1 MTQITVDESLARQLR
16 DQPDEVELRSPDGR
30 ILGAFRSEVARRSID
45 EGNRLTT
52 AELER
57 RRDEAGGRTLD
68 EIVADLEAAG

>member
-16 DQPDEVELRSPDGR
+16 DQLGEIELRSPDGR
-30 ILGAFRSEVARRSID
+30 ILGAFRSEVARRAID
-45 EGNRLTT
+45 EGNRPTT

-57 RRDEAGGRTLD
+57 RRDEPGGRTLD